1 LSFLDTLK
9 PTVLPDNWV
18 GYVLPGAVLWALGH
32 VAAGVKHKFL
42 SSQPQ
47 EPNSPSVSDAYEQIE
62 I

>member
-1 LSFLDTLK
+1 LK

-32 VAAGVKHKFL
+32 VATGVKHKFL

-47 EPNSPSVSDAYEQIE
+47 EPNSPSVSDAYEQVE